1 MHSLQHSTFS
11 IQHCMFDHIAIVGFG
26 LVGGSVALAVR
37 ESWPSCRVTAVDR
50 PAVVDA
56 AMRLNAAD
64 RGGDDVGLADGA
76 QLILLAA
83 PVRQNIRLL
92 SDLAARVRS
101 GAVVTDVGSTK
112 RAMVEAARRLPEHL
126 RFVGGHPL
134 AGAATGGIESARSDL
149 FRGRPWIL
157 TPTADADAGD
167 VARLLSLASAV
178 GALPRTMDPVAHDR
192 LMAYLSHLPQLTVS
206 ALMNVVGER
215 TGRDGL
221 SLAGTGLRDTTRLAS
236 SPAGTWRDVTATNVD
251 AIVAAIDDLL
261 VALQRLK
268 ADLTDGQELQRV
280 FESAAAWKCALDESE
295 SSGNS

>member
-1 MHSLQHSTFS
+1 
-11 IQHCMFDHIAIVGFG
+11 MFDHIAIVGFG
-26 LVGGSVALAVR
+26 LIGGSVALAVR
-37 ESWPSCRVTAVDR
+37 EAWPSCRIAAVDR
-50 PAVVDA
+50 PTVVDS

-64 RGGDDVGLADGA
+64 TGGDDVAVADGA
-76 QLILLAA
+76 ELILLAA
-83 PVRQNIRLL
+83 PVRQNISILR
-92 SDLAARVRS
+92 DLAGRVR
-101 GAVVTDVGSTK
+101 GRAVVTDVGSTK
-112 RAMVEAARRLPEHL
+112 RAMVEAARHLPARL

-134 AGAATGGIESARSDL
+134 AGAATGGLESARSDL

-167 VARLLSLASAV
+167 MERLRGLASAV
-178 GALPRTMDPVAHDR
+178 GAQPRTMDPVAHDR

-206 ALMNVVGER
+206 ALMEVVGER

-280 FESAAAWKCALDESE
+280 FESAAAWKRALDESE
-295 SSGNS
+295 GSNS

>member
-1 MHSLQHSTFS
+1 
-11 IQHCMFDHIAIVGFG
+11 MFDQIAIVGFG
-26 LVGGSVALAVR
+26 LIGGSVALAVR
-37 ESWPSCRVTAVDR
+37 ESWPSCRITAIDR
-50 PAVVDA
+50 PAVADL
-56 AMRLNAAD
+56 AMRLNAAVK
-64 RGGDDVGLADGA
+64 GGDDLALADGA
-76 QLILLAA
+76 QLIVLAA
-83 PVRQNIRLL
+83 PVRQNISMLR
-92 SDLAARVRS
+92 DLAARVRG
-101 GAVVTDVGSTK
+101 GAIVTDVGSTK
-112 RAMVEAARRLPEHL
+112 RAMVDAARHLPARL

-134 AGAATGGIESARSDL
+134 AGAATGGLESARSDL

-157 TPTADADAGD
+157 TPPPDADAAD
-167 VARLLSLASAV
+167 VERLTSFASAV

-206 ALMNVVGER
+206 ALMQVVGER

-251 AIVAAIDDLL
+251 AIVAAIDDLT

-280 FESAAAWKCALDESE
+280 FESAAAWKRALDDSGSRGES
-295 SSGNS
+295 